1 METSR
6 HEVETSR
13 RFATFDVVLGADVVH
28 ERGMAQGVA
37 RMLGRHLGRSPDAV
51 AVIVN
56 PAPAHRSGAADLPSA
71 LESNGMAFASTRVTS
86 AMLRVGVMEE
96 TEDVRLDMFLVRRR
110 EWGAPDA
117 SVMEDVTDEWV
128 RHA

>member
-1 METSR
+1 
-6 HEVETSR
+6 
-13 RFATFDVVLGADVVH
+13 
-28 ERGMAQGVA
+28 MAQGVA
-37 RMLGRHLGRSPDAV
+37 RMLGRHLGGSPDAV

-56 PAPAHRSGAADLPSA
+56 PAPAHRSGAADLPAA
-71 LESNGMAFASTRVTS
+71 LEKNGLSFVSARVTS

>member
-1 METSR
+1 
-6 HEVETSR
+6 
-13 RFATFDVVLGADVVH
+13 
-28 ERGMAQGVA
+28 
-37 RMLGRHLGRSPDAV
+37 
-51 AVIVN
+51 
-56 PAPAHRSGAADLPSA
+56 
-71 LESNGMAFASTRVTS
+71 MAFASTRVTS

>member
-1 METSR
+1 
-6 HEVETSR
+6 
-13 RFATFDVVLGADVVH
+13 
-28 ERGMAQGVA
+28 MAHGVA
-37 RMLGRHLGRSPDAV
+37 RMLRRHLGRSRDAV

-56 PAPAHRSGAADLPSA
+56 PSPEHRSGAADLPAELA
-71 LESNGMAFASTRVTS
+71 LCEMAHVSTRVTS

-128 RHA
+128 RHV